1 MYDEHLSG
9 NESRGNESRGN
20 GAPSNP
26 IRSNHTGHQYI
37 HSRDEQ
43 DTHRNEQDD
52 SSGKQNA
59 HGNDA
64 DHHHSR
70 PHRRKPEPHERKP
83 NPHERK
89 SDPHVR
95 EPDDY
100 DQEPNAHPLHQDHP
114 PTGIKRRTQNAGNEL
129 TVHHTNQ
136 ILSPDNI
143 IRERILEKVLDHQ
156 KLKEDFH
163 ALFVITIAS
172 LSINLLLL
180 FQVFKY
186 M

>member
-1 MYDEHLSG
+1 MYDEHLPG

-26 IRSNHTGHQYI
+26 IRSNHTGNQYI

-43 DTHRNEQDD
+43 DIDGNEPNDY
-52 SSGKQNA
+52 SGKQNA

-64 DHHHSR
+64 DCHHSR
-70 PHRRKPEPHERKP
+70 PHHRKPSTHEREP
-83 NPHERK
+83 NTY
-89 SDPHVR
+89 VR

-114 PTGIKRRTQNAGNEL
+114 PTGIKRRTQNAGNEVTL
-129 TVHHTNQ
+129 QHTNQ

>member
-1 MYDEHLSG
+1 MDDEHLP
-9 NESRGNESRGN
+9 GNESRGN

-37 HSRDEQ
+37 HSR
-43 DTHRNEQDD
+43 NEQDINGNEPND

-64 DHHHSR
+64 DRHHSR
-70 PHRRKPEPHERKP
+70 PHHPKPEPHERKSD
-83 NPHERK
+83 PHERK

-95 EPDDY
+95 EPNDY
-100 DQEPNAHPLHQDHP
+100 DQEPNAHTFHQDYP
-114 PTGIKRRTQNAGNEL
+114 STGIKRRTQNTGNEL
-129 TVHHTNQ
+129 MTH
-136 ILSPDNI
+136 NI
-143 IRERILEKVLDHQ
+143 IRERILEKVLDNQ

>member
-1 MYDEHLSG
+1 MYDEHLP
-9 NESRGNESRGN
+9 GNESRGN

-26 IRSNHTGHQYI
+26 IRSNHTGNQYI
-37 HSRDEQ
+37 HSPNEQ
-43 DTHRNEQDD
+43 YTHRNEQDD
-52 SSGKQNA
+52 PPGKQNA

-70 PHRRKPEPHERKP
+70 PHRRKPDTHEREP
-83 NPHERK
+83 DTHERK

-114 PTGIKRRTQNAGNEL
+114 PTGIKRRTQNARDEL
-129 TVHHTNQ
+129 TLQHKNQ

-172 LSINLLLL
+172 LSINLILL